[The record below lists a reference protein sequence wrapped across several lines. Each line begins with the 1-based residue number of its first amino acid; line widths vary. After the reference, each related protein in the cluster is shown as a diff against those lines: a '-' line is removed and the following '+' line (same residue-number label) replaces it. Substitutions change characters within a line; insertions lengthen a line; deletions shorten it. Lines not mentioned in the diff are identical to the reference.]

1 MQSRIVQ
8 IAEKSKQWVQSI
20 ESNMVRVIEREGQKT
35 VDLNRSQMI
44 AHKTADNSPLV
55 HARTGSANLSKA
67 YARRTG
73 KSKPDLFR
81 SGAFQDGMFLTMP
94 NKKEY
99 IISSRD
105 HKTNWLARAYG
116 KIFGV
121 SESNQGRA
129 KKINDKLVIDDYL
142 NSVFR

>member
-20 ESNMVRVIEREGQKT
+20 ESNVVRVIEREGQKT

-44 AHKTADNSPLV
+44 QHKTADNSPLI
-55 HARTGSANLSKA
+55 HARTGSDRLSKA

-73 KSKPDLFR
+73 KTKPDLFR
-81 SGAFQDGMFLTMP
+81 SGQFQDGMFLTMP
-94 NKKEY
+94 SKDEY
-99 IISSRD
+99 LIGSKD
-105 HKTNWLARAYG
+105 HKTNWLSKAYG

-121 SESNQGRA
+121 SEPNQSRA